1 MVAMLAGAGGTQDWC
16 DCVDLTM
23 HNSHSSMQLV
33 PVSVESIRINHPL
46 PFPLMD
52 KNGVLLAK
60 RSFVIDSKEDL
71 ADIAQ
76 RGGGL
81 YIDASDSEAHHR
93 AYVGR
98 LHNLV
103 RTGKSLGEIA
113 EAKITSDL
121 SANRDTQDDERP
133 DWLDLQ
139 IQANG
144 LLRDSQ
150 PAHFMERLDRVY
162 SQLSRHSRRNPDGT
176 LFALIQLSATE
187 VRMYS
192 ATHAMLV
199 SVMCGLAAR
208 EVLKWSAEQET
219 SLCRAALTMN
229 LSMTSLQDQLTRQI
243 EAPSPVQRK
252 AIDTH
257 AAKSAEILKEMGV
270 TDTVWLDA
278 VRDHH
283 TQTPGP
289 LQNRTPAQQVARL
302 IQRADMFA
310 ARLAPRASRVPI
322 SPAAAMQA
330 CYFDENR
337 QVDEAGAALIKAVGI
352 YQPGSFVRL
361 ATDEVAVVIKRGMN
375 TSTPRVAVL
384 INRTGMPTI
393 EPTIRETS
401 TRDYRIVA
409 SVPHREVKVQINLDR
424 LLPLTATPTS
434 DRPW

>member
-1 MVAMLAGAGGTQDWC
+1 
-16 DCVDLTM
+16 M
-23 HNSHSSMQLV
+23 HLV
-33 PVSVESIRINHPL
+33 PVSVESIRINQPL

-52 KNGVLLAK
+52 KDGVLLAK
-60 RSFVIDSKEDL
+60 RSFIIDSKEDL

-81 YIDASDSEAHHR
+81 FIDVADSEAHHR
-93 AYVGR
+93 AYVER
-98 LHNLV
+98 LHTLV
-103 RTGKSLGEIA
+103 RSGKSLGEIA
-113 EAKITSDL
+113 DAKITGDL
-121 SANRDTQDDERP
+121 LGNRNAQDNERP

-139 IQANG
+139 IQANAM
-144 LLRDSQ
+144 LRESQ
-150 PAHFMERLDRVY
+150 PTLFLEKLERVH
-162 SQLSRHSRRNPDGT
+162 SQLIRHCHSNPDGT

-208 EVLKWSAEQET
+208 EVLKWSADQEA

-229 LSMTSLQDQLTRQI
+229 LGMTGLQDQLTRQV
-243 EAPSPVQRK
+243 EAPTPVQRK
-252 AIDTH
+252 AIDGH
-257 AAKSAEILKEMGV
+257 AAKAVDMLIEMGV
-270 TDTVWLDA
+270 TETLWLDT

-289 LQNRTPAQQVARL
+289 LQNRAPAQQLARL

-337 QVDEAGAALIKAVGI
+337 QVDETGAALIKAVGI

-361 ATDEVAVVIKRGMN
+361 ATDEVAVVIKRGQN

-384 INRTGMPTI
+384 VNRSGMPTM

-401 TRDYRIVA
+401 TRDFRIVA

-424 LLPLTATPTS
+424 LLPLTAAPAS

>member
-1 MVAMLAGAGGTQDWC
+1 
-16 DCVDLTM
+16 M
-23 HNSHSSMQLV
+23 HLV
-33 PVSVESIRINHPL
+33 PVSVESIRINQPL

-81 YIDASDSEAHHR
+81 FIDVADSEAHHR
-93 AYVGR
+93 AYVER

-113 EAKITSDL
+113 DAKISGELLTSRN
-121 SANRDTQDDERP
+121 AQDNERP

-139 IQANG
+139 VQTNA
-144 LLRDSQ
+144 LLRDTQ
-150 PAHFMERLDRVY
+150 PVNFMERLERLH
-162 SQLSRHSRRNPDGT
+162 SQLNRHSRNNPDGT
-176 LFALIQLSATE
+176 LFALIQLSAAE

-208 EVLKWSAEQET
+208 EVLKWSDEQQH
-219 SLCRAALTMN
+219 SLFKAALTMN
-229 LSMTSLQDQLTRQI
+229 LGMTGLQDQLTRQA
-243 EAPSPVQRK
+243 EALTPVQRR
-252 AIDTH
+252 AIDAH
-257 AAKSAEILKEMGV
+257 AQKSVEILTQLGV
-270 TDTVWLDA
+270 TDTVWLDG
-278 VRDHH
+278 VREHH

-289 LQNRTPAQQVARL
+289 LQSRTPGLQLARL

-310 ARLAPRASRVPI
+310 ARLAPRAGRAPI
-322 SPAAAMQA
+322 APAAAMQA

-337 QVDEAGAALIKAVGI
+337 QVDETGAALIKAVGI

-361 ATDEVAVVIKRGMN
+361 ATDEVAVVIKRGQN

-384 INRTGMPTI
+384 VNRSGMPTL

-401 TRDYRIVA
+401 TRDFRIVA
-409 SVPHREVKVQINLDR
+409 SVPHREVKVQINLER
-424 LLPLTATPTS
+424 LLPLTAAPAS

>member
-1 MVAMLAGAGGTQDWC
+1 MK
-16 DCVDLTM
+16 
-23 HNSHSSMQLV
+23 LV
-33 PVSVESIRINHPL
+33 PVSVESIRLNQPL

-60 RSFVIDSKEDL
+60 RSFVVDSKEDL
-71 ADIAQ
+71 ADIA
-76 RGGGL
+76 RRSGGL
-81 YIDASDSEAHHR
+81 YIDVSDSETHHR
-93 AYVGR
+93 AYVEH

-113 EAKITSDL
+113 ETKITKDL
-121 SANRDTQDDERP
+121 LDQRNAQGDERL

-139 IQANG
+139 VQANS
-144 LLRDSQ
+144 LLRDTQ
-150 PAHFMERLDRVY
+150 PAYFMERLQRLN
-162 SQLSRHSRRNPDGT
+162 SQLTRHSRENPDGT

-208 EVLKWSAEQET
+208 EVLKWSDEQQH
-219 SLCRAALTMN
+219 SLSHAALTMN
-229 LSMTSLQDQLTRQI
+229 LGMTGLQDQLTRQA
-243 EAPSPVQRK
+243 EAPSPVQRR
-252 AIDTH
+252 AIDAH
-257 AAKSAEILKEMGV
+257 AAKSVEILTEMGV
-270 TDTVWLDA
+270 TDTVWLEG

-289 LQNRTPAQQVARL
+289 LQPRTPAQQVARL

-310 ARLAPRASRVPI
+310 ARMAPRAGRTPI
-322 SPAAAMQA
+322 APAAAMQA

-337 QVDEAGAALIKAVGI
+337 QVDETGASLIKAVGI

-361 ATDEVAVVIKRGMN
+361 ATDEVAVVIKRGQN

-384 INRTGMPTI
+384 VNRSGMPTL
-393 EPTIRETS
+393 EPIIRETS
-401 TRDYRIVA
+401 TRDFRIVV
-409 SVPHREVKVQINLDR
+409 SVPHREVKVQINLDK
-424 LLPLTATPTS
+424 LLPLTAGPAS

>member
-1 MVAMLAGAGGTQDWC
+1 
-16 DCVDLTM
+16 M
-23 HNSHSSMQLV
+23 HLV
-33 PVSVESIRINHPL
+33 PVSVESIRLHQPL

-60 RSFVIDSKEDL
+60 RSFIIDSREDL

-81 YIDASDSEAHHR
+81 FIDVADSEAHHR

-98 LHNLV
+98 LHGLV
-103 RTGKSLGEIA
+103 RDGKSLGEIA
-113 EAKITSDL
+113 EAKVTGDL
-121 SANRDTQDDERP
+121 LGGRENQDDERP

-139 IQANG
+139 VQANA
-144 LLRDSQ
+144 LLRDSSA
-150 PAHFMERLDRVY
+150 AHFMERLDKLLI
-162 SQLSRHSRRNPDGT
+162 QLGRHSRLNPDGT
-176 LFALIQLSATE
+176 LFALIHLSATE

-208 EVLKWSAEQET
+208 EVLKWPEAQEVC
-219 SLCRAALTMN
+219 LCKAALTMN
-229 LSMTSLQDQLTRQI
+229 LGMTGLQDQLTRQV
-243 EAPSPVQRK
+243 EAPSPAQRK
-252 AIDTH
+252 VIDEH
-257 AAKSAEILKEMGV
+257 ADKSAVMLADMGV
-270 TDTVWLDA
+270 VDADWLEA
-278 VRDHH
+278 VRNHH
-283 TQTPGP
+283 TQVPGP
-289 LQNRTPAQQVARL
+289 MQSRTVPQQIARM

-337 QVDEAGAALIKAVGI
+337 QVDETGAALIKAVGI

-361 ATDEVAVVIKRGMN
+361 ATDEVAIVIKRGLN

-384 INRTGMPTI
+384 VNRSGMPTM

-401 TRDYRIVA
+401 TRDFRIVA
-409 SVPHREVKVQINLDR
+409 SVPHRDVKVQINLER
-424 LLPLTATPTS
+424 LLPLTATPAS

>member
-1 MVAMLAGAGGTQDWC
+1 
-16 DCVDLTM
+16 M
-23 HNSHSSMQLV
+23 HLV
-33 PVSVESIRINHPL
+33 PVSIESIRLHQPL

-60 RSFVIDSKEDL
+60 RSFIIDSREDL

-81 YIDASDSEAHHR
+81 FIDVADSEAHHR

-98 LHNLV
+98 LHGLV
-103 RTGKSLGEIA
+103 RDGKSLGEIA
-113 EAKITSDL
+113 DAKVTGDL
-121 SANRDTQDDERP
+121 LGGRDDQDDERP

-139 IQANG
+139 VQANA
-144 LLRDSQ
+144 LLRDSNASQ
-150 PAHFMERLDRVY
+150 FMERLDKLL
-162 SQLSRHSRRNPDGT
+162 SQLGRHSRRNPDGT
-176 LFALIQLSATE
+176 LFALIHLSATE

-208 EVLKWSAEQET
+208 EVLKWPVEQENC
-219 SLCRAALTMN
+219 LCKAALTMN
-229 LSMTSLQDQLTRQI
+229 LGMTGLQDQLTRQV

-252 AIDTH
+252 AIDEH
-257 AAKSAEILKEMGV
+257 AHKSADMLADMGV
-270 TDTVWLDA
+270 VDAAWLEA

-283 TQTPGP
+283 TQVPGR
-289 LQNRTPAQQVARL
+289 LQSRTVPQQIARL

-337 QVDEAGAALIKAVGI
+337 QVDETGAALIKAVGI

-361 ATDEVAVVIKRGMN
+361 ATDEVAIVIKRGLN

-384 INRTGMPTI
+384 VNRSGMPTM

-401 TRDYRIVA
+401 TRDFRIVA
-409 SVPHREVKVQINLDR
+409 SVPHRDVKVQINLER
-424 LLPLTATPTS
+424 LLPLTATAAS

>member
-1 MVAMLAGAGGTQDWC
+1 
-16 DCVDLTM
+16 M
-23 HNSHSSMQLV
+23 HLV
-33 PVSVESIRINHPL
+33 PVSVESIRLHQPL

-60 RSFVIDSKEDL
+60 RSFIIDSREDL

-81 YIDASDSEAHHR
+81 FIDVADSEAHHR

-98 LHNLV
+98 LHGLV
-103 RTGKSLGEIA
+103 RDGKSLGEIA
-113 EAKITSDL
+113 DAKVTGDL
-121 SANRDTQDDERP
+121 LGGRDNQDDERP

-139 IQANG
+139 VQANA
-144 LLRDSQ
+144 LLRDSNAAQ
-150 PAHFMERLDRVY
+150 FMERLEKLQ
-162 SQLSRHSRRNPDGT
+162 SQLGRHSRRNPDGT
-176 LFALIQLSATE
+176 LFALIHLSATE

-208 EVLKWSAEQET
+208 EVLKWPQEQEIR
-219 SLCRAALTMN
+219 LCKAALTMN
-229 LSMTSLQDQLTRQI
+229 LGMTGLQDQLTRQV
-243 EAPSPVQRK
+243 EAPSPAQRK
-252 AIDTH
+252 AIDEH
-257 AAKSAEILKEMGV
+257 ANKSADMLADMGV
-270 TDTVWLDA
+270 VDADWLEA

-283 TQTPGP
+283 TQVPGR
-289 LQNRTPAQQVARL
+289 LQSRTVPQQIARM

-337 QVDEAGAALIKAVGI
+337 QVDESGAALIKAVGI

-361 ATDEVAVVIKRGMN
+361 ATDEVAIVIKRGLN

-384 INRTGMPTI
+384 VNRSGMPTI

-401 TRDYRIVA
+401 TRDFRIVA
-409 SVPHREVKVQINLDR
+409 SVPHRDVKVQINLER

>member
-1 MVAMLAGAGGTQDWC
+1 
-16 DCVDLTM
+16 M
-23 HNSHSSMQLV
+23 HLV
-33 PVSVESIRINHPL
+33 PVSIDSIRLHAPL

-81 YIDASDSEAHHR
+81 YIDVADSEAHHR
-93 AYVGR
+93 AYVER
-98 LHNLV
+98 LHSLV
-103 RTGKSLGEIA
+103 RDGKSLGEIA
-113 EAKITSDL
+113 GAKITDDL
-121 SANRDTQDDERP
+121 LGGRDNQGDERP

-139 IQANG
+139 VQTNALVRESN
-144 LLRDSQ
+144 
-150 PAHFMERLDRVY
+150 PAQFMERLDKVQT
-162 SQLSRHSRRNPDGT
+162 SLVRHSTRNPDGT
-176 LFALIQLSATE
+176 LFALIHLSATE
-187 VRMYS
+187 VQMYS
-192 ATHAMLV
+192 ATHALLV

-208 EVLKWSAEQET
+208 EVLKWPQEQQIR
-219 SLCRAALTMN
+219 LYKAALTMN
-229 LSMTSLQDQLTRQI
+229 LGMTALQDQLTKQI
-243 EAPSPVQRK
+243 EAPTPTQRK
-252 AIDTH
+252 VIDEH
-257 AAKSAEILKEMGV
+257 ANKSAEMLVDMGV
-270 TDTVWLDA
+270 TDAEWLEA

-283 TQTPGP
+283 TAVAGRLQT
-289 LQNRTPAQQVARL
+289 RSAAQQIARL

-337 QVDEAGAALIKAVGI
+337 QVDETGAALIKAVGI

-361 ATDEVAVVIKRGMN
+361 ATDEVAVVIKRGIN

-384 INRTGMPTI
+384 VNRSGMPTM

-401 TRDYRIVA
+401 TRDFRIVA
-409 SVPHREVKVQINLDR
+409 SVPHRDVKVQLNLER
-424 LLPLTATPTS
+424 LLPLTASPAS

>member
-1 MVAMLAGAGGTQDWC
+1 
-16 DCVDLTM
+16 M
-23 HNSHSSMQLV
+23 HLV
-33 PVSVESIRINHPL
+33 PVSVESIRLHQPL

-81 YIDASDSEAHHR
+81 FIDVADSEAHHR
-93 AYVGR
+93 AYVER

-113 EAKITSDL
+113 ETKISGDL
-121 SANRDTQDDERP
+121 LANRATQDDERP

-139 IQANG
+139 VQANA
-144 LLRDSQ
+144 LLREGQ
-150 PAHFMERLDRVY
+150 PSHFMERLERLNG
-162 SQLSRHSRRNPDGT
+162 QLSRHARSNPDGT

-199 SVMCGLAAR
+199 AVMCGLAAR
-208 EVLKWSAEQET
+208 EVLKWSAEQQA
-219 SLCRAALTMN
+219 SLCNAALTMN
-229 LSMTSLQDQLTRQI
+229 LGMTGLQDQLTRQA
-243 EAPSPVQRK
+243 EAPSPVQRRS
-252 AIDTH
+252 IETH
-257 AAKSAEILKEMGV
+257 AQKSVDMLTSMGV
-270 TDTVWLDA
+270 TEAVWLEA

-283 TQTPGP
+283 TQTPGS
-289 LQNRTPAQQVARL
+289 LESRTPGQQLARV

-310 ARLAPRASRVPI
+310 ARLAPRAGRVPVA
-322 SPAAAMQA
+322 PAAAMQA

-337 QVDEAGAALIKAVGI
+337 QVDATGAALIKAVGI

-361 ATDEVAVVIKRGMN
+361 ATDEVAVVIKRGQN

-384 INRTGMPTI
+384 VTRSGMPTL

-401 TRDYRIVA
+401 TRDFRIVA
-409 SVPHREVKVQINLDR
+409 SVAHRDVKVQINLDR
-424 LLPLTATPTS
+424 LLPLTAGTGS